1 MVRYYGLGLLT
12 PGVGLFH
19 LVFSSSGVVTMSIL
33 GDRDSMPDPAFYREC
48 VEKAFQELLD
58 AVKADISKQEAE
70 AKKPK
75 ARKKAPA
82 KKAVKKAGSGAVAK
96 APVKKARAAST
107 KASSTKSAAT
117 AKRSRASSGAAEPVE
132 SILKP
137 EAEVSSGAASN
148 VVSLS
153 AESGK

>member
-82 KKAVKKAGSGAVAK
+82 KKAAMDRSRLIAAIPIFSSIPVTSGA
-96 APVKKARAAST
+96 
-107 KASSTKSAAT
+107 
-117 AKRSRASSGAAEPVE
+117 EWM
-132 SILKP
+132 L
-137 EAEVSSGAASN
+137 
-148 VVSLS
+148 
-153 AESGK
+153 